1 MAIRRYKAEVGT
13 VQGSEGVGHAAVLL
27 DQGARETYHYRCTI
41 SDNNE
46 DGKYWEV
53 DYRVTV
59 RETGG
64 AAAKPSV
71 RGRNWFAK
79 YIRRN
84 LRYTGFFHLRGGPVS
99 AEFDLIFGLHSI
111 AAALKNPRRS
121 HIKLVAT
128 DEGLSEL
135 QKKHRIVPKNYNVKT
150 DILSSHAL
158 QEQAKKLCQH
168 LDLDFTRVPSG
179 IYLQTSVLETY
190 TIQEFLKNPDA
201 RLVAL
206 DQITDVH
213 NGAAILRSACFYGL
227 TGVLV
232 PSEKSFGLTPSFYRI
247 ASGAVEHVPLIRV
260 SSLSR
265 AVGLMNDAGFLTV
278 GLSEHASENFGATEL
293 RLKKKICLLLGAEE
307 TGLSNAVARLVQKNL
322 SLTSRGE
329 IKSLNVSSAAAI
341 AMEKCFG
348 I

>member
-1 MAIRRYKAEVGT
+1 MA
-13 VQGSEGVGHAAVLL
+13 
-27 DQGARETYHYRCTI
+27 
-41 SDNNE
+41 
-46 DGKYWEV
+46 V
-53 DYRVTV
+53 D
-59 RETGG
+59 
-64 AAAKPSV
+64 
-71 RGRNWFAK
+71 
-79 YIRRN
+79 
-84 LRYTGFFHLRGGPVS
+84 
-99 AEFDLIFGLHSI
+99 FDLIFGLHSI
-111 AAALKNPRRS
+111 AAALKNTRRS

-158 QEQAKKLCQH
+158 QEQAKKLCNE
-168 LDLDFTRVPSG
+168 LDVEFTRVPSG
-179 IYLQTSVLETY
+179 IYLQTSPLETY
-190 TIQEFLKNPDA
+190 TIQEYLKAPTA

-213 NGAAILRSACFYGL
+213 NGAAILRTASFYGA

-247 ASGAVEHVPLIRV
+247 ASGAVESVPLIRV

-265 AVGLMNDAGFLTV
+265 AVGQLNESGYVTV
-278 GLSEHASENFGATEL
+278 GLSEHSSENLNPTDL
-293 RLKKKICLLLGAEE
+293 RSIKKICLLLGAEE
-307 TGLSNAVARLVQKNL
+307 TGLSNAVSRLVQKNL
-322 SLTSRGE
+322 SLPSQGE